1 MLQQTSEAR
10 SPSVK
15 KFKDLL
21 VSVINDKHQTILAKS
36 GAILA
41 SGILDA
47 GGGNVVVSMQS
58 RAGFMK
64 MGGAVGIMMFLQHW
78 YWYPLQPFL
87 SLAFSPTMFIGLNK
101 DFDLPTQFEVT
112 CNAPPAMFAYHKVEE
127 KVEVG
132 ICLAYLSICLAYLSI
147 CLAYLSP
154 SALLHIRIIGCFYLA
169 VPR

>member
-21 VSVINDKHQTILAKS
+21 VSVIADKHQTILAKS

-127 KVEVG
+127 KVEVCLF
-132 ICLAYLSICLAYLSI
+132 IAKLFHFACLAIVWWGF
-147 CLAYLSP
+147 P
-154 SALLHIRIIGCFYLA
+154 SWVWIPHSF
-169 VPR
+169 VS

>member
-1 MLQQTSEAR
+1 MQQAAEAR
-10 SPSVK
+10 SPTVK

-21 VSVINDKHQTILAKS
+21 ASVVHDKHQTVLAKS

-41 SGILDA
+41 AGILEA

-87 SLAFSPTMFIGLNK
+87 SLAFSPTMLIGLNK
-101 DFDLPTQFEVT
+101 DFDMPTAFEVT
-112 CNAPPAMFAYHKVEE
+112 CNAPPSMFAYNKPEE
-127 KVEVG
+127 KKEVL
-132 ICLAYLSICLAYLSI
+132 IYSNMLRCNLYCTHVYTYISITV
-147 CLAYLSP
+147 
-154 SALLHIRIIGCFYLA
+154 GCN
-169 VPR
+169 

>member
-1 MLQQTSEAR
+1 VHCYFVFTNHIYLCTQALVLQQTSEAR

-15 KFKDLL
+15 KFKDLIQT
-21 VSVINDKHQTILAKS
+21 VVNDKFQSVLAKS

-41 SGILDA
+41 AGILDA

-87 SLAFSPTMFIGLNK
+87 SLAFSPTMLIGLNK
-101 DFDLPTQFEVT
+101 DFNMPTQFEVT
-112 CNAPPAMFAYHKVEE
+112 CNAPPAMFAYPKIEE
-127 KVEVG
+127 KKEVT
-132 ICLAYLSICLAYLSI
+132 A
-147 CLAYLSP
+147 
-154 SALLHIRIIGCFYLA
+154 CFRCFVGMLCGVCVA
-169 VPR
+169 MG

>member
-1 MLQQTSEAR
+1 M
-10 SPSVK
+10 K

-21 VSVINDKHQTILAKS
+21 VAVINDKHQTVLAKS

-112 CNAPPAMFAYHKVEE
+112 CNAPPAMFAYHKAEE
-127 KVEVG
+127 KKEVCHLNSLIFVVLFG
-132 ICLAYLSICLAYLSI
+132 LFL
-147 CLAYLSP
+147 
-154 SALLHIRIIGCFYLA
+154 CFIVLCFA
-169 VPR
+169 G